1 MAKILKKPLKSLK
14 NDVYNFP
21 LRLKKTVA
29 AKVIKRSEE
38 NRRSINAQIEHEL
51 DK

>member
-1 MAKILKKPLKSLK
+1 MAKILKRAQKTLK

-29 AKVIKRSEE
+29 AKVIKRSQE
-38 NRRSINAQIEHEL
+38 NRRSLNAQIEHEL